1 MLERYSII
9 GNIAAIQDYL
19 MDASID
25 AGNEGKTVECLALA
39 GASGLIDGIEA
50 ASLVIGGSLLALG
63 AYYSIKSKF
72 E

>member
-9 GNIAAIQDYL
+9 GNVATIQDYL

-25 AGNEGKTVECLALA
+25 AGNEGKTVKCLALA
-39 GASGLIDGIEA
+39 GASGLIDGIEV
-50 ASLVIGGSLLALG
+50 ASLVIGGTLLVFG
-63 AYYSIKSKF
+63 AYCNIKSKF

>member
-1 MLERYSII
+1 MLERYSIM
-9 GNIAAIQDYL
+9 GNIATIQDYL
-19 MDASID
+19 MEASID
-25 AGNEGKTVECLALA
+25 AGNEGKTVKCLALA

-63 AYYSIKSKF
+63 AYCSIKSKF